1 MGLAVYPAET
11 DDRLLCCPGAQSL
24 PPAPDSPQ
32 WGPWITS
39 LAGSLFSNQLIFSHD
54 FCHLFPSSQMCHGLG
69 GSEALKIELSCVGD
83 SAPLLPHPHIQAGQG
98 CQGQWFLE
106 GFHIPFCRR
115 LQEER
120 LRCDDPTSQ
129 PRSAQSQSLEQEVKS
144 GESGVLALTP
154 PSSPHSP
161 QGQIGTRLIFPVNIL
176 VWEVTGHIRG
186 PTQMAS
192 QKSPCPRPH
201 SPSLPRGP
209 SSDLS
214 GTGLCLSPRLPLIPT
229 PCLPGRALTHS
240 HVIAQLVFGD

>member
-1 MGLAVYPAET
+1 MYPAET
-11 DDRLLCCPGAQSL
+11 DDRLLCCPGTQSL

-32 WGPWITS
+32 WGPWIPS

-54 FCHLFPSSQMCHGLG
+54 FCHLFPSSQMCHGLD

-115 LQEER
+115 FQEEH
-120 LRCDDPTSQ
+120 LRCSDPTSQ
-129 PRSAQSQSLEQEVKS
+129 PSSAQSQSLEQEVKS
-144 GESGVLALTP
+144 WESGVLALTP
-154 PSSPHSP
+154 PSSPPSP
-161 QGQIGTRLIFPVNIL
+161 QGQMGARLIFPVNTL

-192 QKSPCPRPH
+192 QKSPCPCPH
-201 SPSLPRGP
+201 SPSLRRAPPVTSVAQG
-209 SSDLS
+209 
-214 GTGLCLSPRLPLIPT
+214 CA
-229 PCLPGRALTHS
+229 CLPGS
-240 HVIAQLVFGD
+240 HPYPHPACLGGP